1 MATLQSSFQAR
12 PRMRVPNILLPVLHQ
27 IHVIRAITRHH
38 EIDKE
43 DLYGQ
48 ALAGLKHG
56 NNAKAFSDFGEF
68 VHRVTQGTLLD
79 DKGDAPVRKLLSIDL
94 RDVEEHTCSNIR
106 EFNHRYLNNKGISAL
121 LTLLA
126 IDAAG
131 LDLAAIDVL
140 RGGEALSAAYGPRK
154 TRRQKN
160 LGKQMQ
166 SWLKDL
172 KSADEPA
179 TMEAADRYVEYRYL
193 DHGNLPN
200 YKKRKELEG
209 DTPSERYYR
218 EWFRDFNKALGFWQP
233 SPGRPSNTPDH
244 H

>member
-1 MATLQSSFQAR
+1 MTSQ
-12 PRMRVPNILLPVLHQ
+12 NIQRLP
-27 IHVIRAITRHH
+27 
-38 EIDKE
+38 
-43 DLYGQ
+43 
-48 ALAGLKHG
+48 
-56 NNAKAFSDFGEF
+56 
-68 VHRVTQGTLLD
+68 
-79 DKGDAPVRKLLSIDL
+79 
-94 RDVEEHTCSNIR
+94 CSNIR
-106 EFNHRYLNNKGISAL
+106 EFDHRYLNNKGRFTL

-126 IDAAG
+126 CDAAG

-154 TRRQKN
+154 TRRDKN
-160 LGKQMQ
+160 LGKQLQ
-166 SWLKDL
+166 SRLKDL

-218 EWFRDFNKALGFWQP
+218 EWFRDFNKAKALGFWQP
-233 SPGRPSNTPDH
+233 GPGRPSNTSDH